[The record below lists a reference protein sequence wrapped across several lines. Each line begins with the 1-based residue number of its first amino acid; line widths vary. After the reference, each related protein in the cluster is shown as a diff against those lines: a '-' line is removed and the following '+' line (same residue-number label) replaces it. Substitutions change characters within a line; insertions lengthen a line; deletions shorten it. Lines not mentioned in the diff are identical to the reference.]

1 MSPPLH
7 RWAMG
12 AIKYKDGH
20 DRKVEKTDKTI
31 KNCSEGG
38 VTSDCLALV
47 DPNAKSGE
55 ILILFNQ
62 NMQHTLRRCRACT
75 A

>member
-12 AIKYKDGH
+12 AVKYKDRH

-31 KNCSEGG
+31 KNCSEGA
-38 VTSDCLALV
+38 VTSGRLALV
-47 DPNAKSGE
+47 DPNAKSSE
-55 ILILFNQ
+55 ILILFDQDRNIP
-62 NMQHTLRRCRACT
+62 CVDAACI